1 MRDPLGSTTRTHT
14 TMTPSD
20 FRQLALRLP
29 EAVQGAHMGHAD
41 FRIDGRIFATLGY
54 PAAGWSMVKLS
65 PEQQELFVRAEPL
78 AFVPVKGAWGRQG
91 CTNVKLRLAKKGAV
105 REALD
110 LAWQA
115 ARAKVANKHRTPRT
129 PKPRS
134 GRAA

>member
-1 MRDPLGSTTRTHT
+1 
-14 TMTPSD
+14 MTPSD

-29 EAVQGAHMGHAD
+29 QAVQGAHMGHAD
-41 FRIDGRIFATLGY
+41 FRVDGRIFATLGY

-78 AFVPVKGAWGRQG
+78 AFVPVKGTWGRQG
-91 CTNVKLRLAKKGAV
+91 CTNVKLRLAKKAAV

-115 ARAKVANKHRTPRT
+115 ARAKVASKHRTPRM
-129 PKPRS
+129 PKARS